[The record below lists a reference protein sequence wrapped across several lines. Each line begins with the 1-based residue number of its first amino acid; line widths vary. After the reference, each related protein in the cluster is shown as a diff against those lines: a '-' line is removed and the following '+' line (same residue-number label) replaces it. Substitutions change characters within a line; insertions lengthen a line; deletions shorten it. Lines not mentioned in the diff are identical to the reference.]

1 MADYFLIFT
10 VGLLG
15 GLHCL
20 GMCGGLIMACSLKF
34 GGGLSFSLTYNAG
47 RITSYVVLGSLMGYL
62 GKLLIATGLFGRFQS
77 VIPVLAGVFMVL
89 IGIELLGI
97 MPARV
102 KRFFSG
108 LFPVSLMQ
116 AFTLVNNK
124 KKRPAAFFLGMA
136 NGLIPCGLLYA
147 AGMSAAATADPVKG
161 ALIMASLGA
170 GTLLPLLFAG
180 SFSGLIARFRTG
192 ALSALS
198 GVMVIALGLKSIV
211 YSGQFMDML
220 MKVSP
225 HCTLH

>member
-1 MADYFLIFT
+1 MADYFLVFT

-47 RITSYVVLGSLMGYL
+47 RIASYVVLGALMGYL
-62 GKLLIATGLFGRFQS
+62 GRLLIATGLFGRFQ
-77 VIPVLAGVFMVL
+77 VAVPVLAGVFMVI
-89 IGIELLGI
+89 IGIELVGI
-97 MPARV
+97 MPVRV

-108 LFPVSLMQ
+108 LFPVFLMQ
-116 AFTLVNNK
+116 AFTPVNSRN
-124 KKRPAAFFLGMA
+124 KRPAAFFLGMA
-136 NGLIPCGLLYA
+136 NGLVPCGFLYA
-147 AGMSAAATADPVKG
+147 AGVNAAATADPVKG

-180 SFSGLIARFRTG
+180 SFSGLPARFRTG
-192 ALSALS
+192 ALPALS
-198 GVMVIALGLKSIV
+198 GIIVIALGLKSIV

-220 MKVSP
+220 VKVSP